1 MAGVWSQVDWLD
13 IAGATLSVARM
24 SESVAVVPD
33 VLTWNGKRVG
43 SDSNEVRLRASDILV
58 TRLEVP

>member
-1 MAGVWSQVDWLD
+1 
-13 IAGATLSVARM
+13 
-24 SESVAVVPD
+24 

-43 SDSNEVRLRASDILV
+43 SDTNEVRLRASDILV